1 MKTKQFLIIS
11 HYLRGGMDLSAS
23 LMLERLGCVHGVWQR
38 GGGGGQVKLRGG
50 GIGKNIF
57 NKKGGW

>member
-23 LMLERLGCVHGVWQR
+23 LMLERLGCVHSVWQR
-38 GGGGGQVKLRGG
+38 GGGGAGEIEGG

>member
-1 MKTKQFLIIS
+1 MV
-11 HYLRGGMDLSAS
+11 YG
-23 LMLERLGCVHGVWQR
+23 R
-38 GGGGGQVKLRGG
+38 GGGGGGAGEIEGG